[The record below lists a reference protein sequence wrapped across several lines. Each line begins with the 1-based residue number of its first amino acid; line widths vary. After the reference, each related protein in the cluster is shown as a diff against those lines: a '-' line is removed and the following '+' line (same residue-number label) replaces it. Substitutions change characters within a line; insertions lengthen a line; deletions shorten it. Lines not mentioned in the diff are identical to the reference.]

1 VPVGESE
8 EGPVLI
14 DCDQCSMRDTTAC
27 DDCVVGVL
35 LAIGPGPLEI
45 DETERQALDV
55 LSEAG
60 LVPRLRLVVDDPPP
74 PTAAAG

>member
-1 VPVGESE
+1 M
-8 EGPVLI
+8 LI
-14 DCDQCSMRDTTAC
+14 DCDHCSMRETTAC

-45 DETERQALDV
+45 DETERQALDA

-60 LVPRLRLVVDDPPP
+60 LVPRLRLVEDREP
-74 PTAAAG
+74 PTAATG

>member
-1 VPVGESE
+1 M
-8 EGPVLI
+8 LI
-14 DCDQCSMRDTTAC
+14 DCDRCSMRDTTAC

-35 LAIGPGPLEI
+35 LSIGPGPFEL
-45 DETERQALDV
+45 DDVERHALDT

-60 LVPRLRLVVDDPPP
+60 LVPKLRLVSDDP

>member
-1 VPVGESE
+1 M
-8 EGPVLI
+8 LI
-14 DCDQCSMRDTTAC
+14 DCDRCSMRDTTAC

-35 LAIGPGPLEI
+35 LSIGPGPLELD
-45 DETERQALDV
+45 DEERHALDT

-60 LVPRLRLVVDDPPP
+60 LVPKLRLVDP